1 METEKIE
8 LHVALKLLELPKEEH
23 ETIISILS
31 DMGVNCLQDLNPY
44 TFGHEWNPAILFLGA
59 DLLEQ
64 RGITHMHGL
73 TLLQAAAARWPI
85 QCWKDS
91 DWGVID
97 QGCQDSKRKA
107 RAALAQFLQKYDE
120 GDLPTEVANNM
131 RSALGWMDECASPS
145 YAAHALRC
153 QSSAVMSGK
162 KEAAYHTD
170 LKQAGANIRDHLV
183 WRLTEI
189 SPLQSRDQFLENL
202 NTCLKLWPEDLQ
214 KNIRDH
220 CLKAHAT
227 VVRNK
232 LPHTFFSN
240 AQVEAFRRNGVR
252 PARAR
257 RNPQAASTAEA
268 LPIRPPP
275 GLELPDGRSSPHGR
289 TISQI

>member
-1 METEKIE
+1 MKIEKIE
-8 LHVALKLLELPKEEH
+8 LHVALRLLELPPDEH
-23 ETIISILS
+23 KTIMENLS
-31 DMGVNCLQDLNPY
+31 EMGVNCLQDLTPY
-44 TFGHEWNPAILFLGA
+44 TFGQWHPATLAFGA
-59 DLLEQ
+59 ALLEQ
-64 RGITHMHGL
+64 RGIKHRHGL

-107 RAALAQFLQKYDE
+107 CAAIAQFLQEYDE
-120 GDLPTEVANNM
+120 GDLPTEVAKCM
-131 RSALGWMDECASPS
+131 RSALGWIGECTSPRH
-145 YAAHALRC
+145 AALALHC

-170 LKQAGANIRDHLV
+170 LKQAGAKIRDHLV

-202 NTCLKLWPEDLQ
+202 NKCLELWPEDLQ
-214 KNIRDH
+214 KKIRDH
-220 CLKAHAT
+220 CLHAHAT

-275 GLELPDGRSSPHGR
+275 GLEHPDGRSSAHGR